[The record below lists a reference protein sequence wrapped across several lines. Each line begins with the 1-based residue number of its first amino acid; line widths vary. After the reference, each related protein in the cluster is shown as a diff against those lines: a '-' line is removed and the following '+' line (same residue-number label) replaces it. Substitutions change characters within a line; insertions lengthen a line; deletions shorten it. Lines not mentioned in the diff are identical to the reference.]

1 MYCKEVVTGKWLRS
15 LLDGE
20 RTVNNKE
27 LTPAGV
33 YPFVNPSGEDEA
45 MKRHKK
51 IQRISHHWGR
61 VKQSLLILVVS
72 VFVGAASLPSQAE
85 GATLDSESTRCM
97 SCHNE
102 SAPFDT
108 ADHHPIGVVYSKA
121 ASLDP
126 AILLINDR
134 IGCGTCH
141 VPYSEANHQT
151 LSNERSAFPSVPDP
165 LLVMDNRRSELCL
178 ECHVK

>member
-45 MKRHKK
+45 MKRH
-51 IQRISHHWGR
+51 RISYHWER
-61 VKQSLLILVVS
+61 VKQSLLILAVS
-72 VFVGAASLPSQAE
+72 VFIGAASLPSQAE
-85 GATLDSESTRCM
+85 GATLDTESTRCM

-102 SAPFDT
+102 NAPYDT
-108 ADHHPIGVVYSKA
+108 ADHPPLRVVYSKM

-126 AILLINDR
+126 SIRLIDGR

-141 VPYSEANHQT
+141 VPYAEANHQT
-151 LSNERSAFPSVPDP
+151 LSDERSAFPSVPDP